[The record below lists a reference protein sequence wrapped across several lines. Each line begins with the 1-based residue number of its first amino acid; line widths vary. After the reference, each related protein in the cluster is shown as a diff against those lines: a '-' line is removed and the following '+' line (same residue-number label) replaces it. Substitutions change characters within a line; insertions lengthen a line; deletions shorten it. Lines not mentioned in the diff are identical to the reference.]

1 MQEWDTPQLVK
12 FLLTL
17 IGSLIGKA
25 KEEGKALA
33 DDPPQVTAAVRQTPS
48 DAAAKCLICTSH
60 AAIVIAF
67 LQPPKP
73 NVAPLSS
80 APDQM
85 M

>member
-48 DAAAKCLICTSH
+48 DAAAHDMYFACGHRKCL
-60 AAIVIAF
+60 
-67 LQPPKP
+67 LQPLEPS
-73 NVAPLSS
+73 VAPLSS